1 MVGRKI
7 ERREEKARGSSGQGS
22 ISGYDTV
29 RTPPFQYNSYHPT
42 LAIKIRAH
50 IPGLENLVPWARI
63 LYSATAS
70 FLLGGVVG
78 ASLKELAICLT
89 RGSLSLA

>member
-50 IPGLENLVPWARI
+50 IPGLENLVLPRVA
-63 LYSATAS
+63 
-70 FLLGGVVG
+70 
-78 ASLKELAICLT
+78 
-89 RGSLSLA
+89 GSSKGQVRVAWLCR